1 MFEKF
6 KDKKKYCDY
15 FKYVSMLAI
24 LGLAIMVFTLISSKK
39 LDIQALPGVL
49 GLLVSYFQ
57 SRLLYTMCLD

>member
-39 LDIQALPGVL
+39 LDMQALPGAL